1 MINATKK
8 KNRKELRWAGQWRGE
23 MYCMGVGED
32 FVEEVTLHYI
42 LKDELEFR
50 WRKISRIT

>member
-1 MINATKK
+1 MPQKK